1 MHSIIFII
9 TLNIWNFTV
18 HVVILYAFNRDI
30 RGNKKGKYAI
40 VSTLQVVQREILNC
54 KINTLF
60 SNVLEAYFVLI
71 KLVKPN
77 I

>member
-1 MHSIIFII
+1 M
-9 TLNIWNFTV
+9 
-18 HVVILYAFNRDI
+18 ILYAFNRDI